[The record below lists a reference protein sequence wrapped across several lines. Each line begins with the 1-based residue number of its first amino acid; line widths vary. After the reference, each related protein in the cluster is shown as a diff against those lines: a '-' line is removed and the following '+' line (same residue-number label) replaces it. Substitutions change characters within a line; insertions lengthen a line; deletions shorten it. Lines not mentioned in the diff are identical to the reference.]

1 MNGHWRKPLLTA
13 ALIVVSALILW
24 PIAGATAA
32 SLAAATAF
40 GVLLVHHL
48 HNLSEFHQWLLAPK
62 LENLP
67 NGSGNWEQL
76 FSYLARMMRRQGQIE
91 VQLQEA
97 LTRFQKAGAALPEAV
112 VILDNDNRIGW
123 CNPKAEAYFGLDLAR
138 DRGQQVTYLMRQPQF
153 VEYLRQTDFTLP
165 LNLRVSPAGIGDATL
180 SIQMVPYGDRETLL
194 LGRDITRW
202 ERLEITRRDFV
213 ANVSHELRTPLTV
226 LNGFLETLSDMERP
240 DPEMTARSLLLM
252 SQQCVRMNRLVEDL
266 LTLSRLE
273 SSVAPLREETVN
285 VPELVQNLYQDALS
299 LSNGKHEI
307 HLKLADRACVRANAD
322 EVRSA
327 FGNLVSNAIRYTP
340 EGGRIEL
347 QWTLRGDEGMF
358 SVTDTG
364 IGIET
369 HHIDRLTERFYRI
382 DRSRS
387 RETGGTGLGLA
398 IVKHVLSRHQ
408 AHLEIVS
415 EPGEGS
421 VFSAVFPADR
431 MEAAPAV
438 AKPSQAVAVS

>member
-1 MNGHWRKPLLTA
+1 MNEHWRRPLLIA
-13 ALIVVSALILW
+13 ALIVGGALILW

-32 SLAAATAF
+32 AVIAALAF
-40 GVLLVHHL
+40 GAILVHHL
-48 HNLSEFHQWLLAPK
+48 HNLSEFHQWLLAPR

-67 NGSGNWEQL
+67 NGSGRWEQV

-91 VQLQEA
+91 AQLQEA

-112 VILDNDNRIGW
+112 VILDNDNRIDW
-123 CNPKAEAYFGLDLAR
+123 CNPKAEAYFGLDLDR

-153 VEYLRQTDFTLP
+153 IEYLRQSDFTLP
-165 LNLRVSPAGIGDATL
+165 LNLRVTPAGIGEATL

-194 LGRDITRW
+194 VGRDITRW

-240 DPEMTARSLLLM
+240 DPEMTSRSLMLM
-252 SQQCVRMNRLVEDL
+252 TQQCVRMNRLVEDL

-273 SSVAPLREETVN
+273 SSVAPLREELVN
-285 VPELVQNLYQDALS
+285 IPELVQHLYQDALS

-307 HLKLADRACVRANAD
+307 ILKLAGRACVRANPD
-322 EVRSA
+322 EIRSA

-347 QWTLRGDEGMF
+347 HWTLREGEGMF

-364 IGIET
+364 IGIES
-369 HHIDRLTERFYRI
+369 HHIDRLTERFYRV

-415 EPGEGS
+415 EPGKGS
-421 VFSAVFPADR
+421 VFSAVFPPDR
-431 MEAAPAV
+431 MESAPAAAKPAPAV
-438 AKPSQAVAVS
+438 ATS